1 MSSYET
7 GPGPECALFADEL
20 AELALGIATGRQRA
34 DALAHVE
41 RCPNCHAEMEQMSLA
56 ADLML
61 EVTPAVEPPLGFE
74 VRLAERLGNGRATP
88 KSLGSRWRA
97 GRFSFA
103 MACLLAVAVLGAGV
117 GAGWFARGG
126 PPPAARS
133 AFGTETGG
141 HVATKALVSAGH
153 RVGYVTVYS
162 GGSAAAPG
170 WMFMS
175 LEVGSWSGEA
185 TCEVR
190 LADGATM
197 KLGTFWFD
205 HGYGAWGVAL
215 PSSTGRI
222 SSASVLTG
230 TGVLARAQFAASTT
244 TSAPVAGLG
253 GTSHYDGLTGT

>member
-1 MSSYET
+1 
-7 GPGPECALFADEL
+7 
-20 AELALGIATGRQRA
+20 
-34 DALAHVE
+34 
-41 RCPNCHAEMEQMSLA
+41 
-56 ADLML
+56 
-61 EVTPAVEPPLGFE
+61 
-74 VRLAERLGNGRATP
+74 
-88 KSLGSRWRA
+88 
-97 GRFSFA
+97 

-117 GAGWFARGG
+117 GAGWLARGG

-133 AFGTETGG
+133 AFGTEPGG
-141 HVATKALVSAGH
+141 HVATKALVVGGPHASAN
-153 RVGYVTVYS
+153 VTVYS

-175 LEVGSWSGEA
+175 LDDGSWSGEA

-197 KLGTFWFD
+197 LLGTFWLD
-205 HGYGAWGVAL
+205 NGYGAWGVAL
-215 PSSTGRI
+215 PSATGRI